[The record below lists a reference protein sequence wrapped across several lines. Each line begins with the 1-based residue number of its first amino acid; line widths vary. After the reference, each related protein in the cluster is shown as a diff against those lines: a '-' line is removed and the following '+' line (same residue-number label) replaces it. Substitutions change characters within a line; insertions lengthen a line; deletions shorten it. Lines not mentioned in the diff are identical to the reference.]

1 MAYKTYTG
9 FAMVEPPPNT
19 QVAPRKVSPSIRE
32 LPPPLVVSERNF
44 KGLKLKDDTFF
55 LIIDQY
61 QRTRALKIFDNEGMK
76 AIGEISEIYRWLKMF
91 PNVERVEI
99 NASAL
104 IPSPED
110 NVQKKV
116 RRNRHYEPDEPEA
129 SVRRHF
135 QQQFGDRF
143 EELAI
148 FIDGDTTAIH
158 KTFNE
163 FLMNDIQPRILTY
176 IIPSEHSGSD
186 EELDCIYGMP
196 QCWPGGR
203 WIRVIADFR
212 WPEKRRKELHELHR
226 RISVQIADRVLQQSY
241 DHELVADDDRF
252 YTRDGP
258 LSGRWAKVQWN
269 VVGAKRVKGLVKDII
284 NKEKDQ
290 DPKRLLNL
298 FDQYVE
304 VFELTEGVAKEFGL
318 W

>member
-1 MAYKTYTG
+1 
-9 FAMVEPPPNT
+9 MVEPPPNT

-110 NVQKKV
+110 DVQKKV
-116 RRNRHYEPDEPEA
+116 RRNRHYEPEA
-129 SVRRHF
+129 PVRRHF

-186 EELDCIYGMP
+186 EELDCIYDMP

>member
-110 NVQKKV
+110 DVQKKLGGIV
-116 RRNRHYEPDEPEA
+116 ITNPKHPSDATSNNSSEIVLKSWLY
-129 SVRRHF
+129 S
-135 QQQFGDRF
+135 
-143 EELAI
+143 L
-148 FIDGDTTAIH
+148 TA
-158 KTFNE
+158 TP
-163 FLMNDIQPRILTY
+163 LR
-176 IIPSEHSGSD
+176 S
-186 EELDCIYGMP
+186 
-196 QCWPGGR
+196 
-203 WIRVIADFR
+203 
-212 WPEKRRKELHELHR
+212 
-226 RISVQIADRVLQQSY
+226 
-241 DHELVADDDRF
+241 
-252 YTRDGP
+252 TR
-258 LSGRWAKVQWN
+258 LSMS
-269 VVGAKRVKGLVKDII
+269 
-284 NKEKDQ
+284 
-290 DPKRLLNL
+290 
-298 FDQYVE
+298 F
-304 VFELTEGVAKEFGL
+304 
-318 W
+318 